1 MWKRGA
7 LERRPRT
14 NERTNEKKHH
24 RCPFSKDRDKGE
36 DAADD
41 NVQND
46 RIISAV
52 AAAATSLGACPPPR
66 HWRPRSSSV
75 SAHYAAPSRARS
87 SLSATY
93 RSRGAPLPPQAGP
106 PDAAATAV
114 ADNDRPGTFALL
126 CAPWVWRLGGGGSRD
141 RRGRELAF
149 TAVGGED
156 GGDGDDIVRCA
167 GTCHPCSRSGG
178 GIAPGGNLGDPAP
191 ALLGLAERGGCWATG
206 VLPGLP

>member
-1 MWKRGA
+1 MSSSSPLEASLVLGLRA
-7 LERRPRT
+7 LCGTVACALVAFRDL
-14 NERTNEKKHH
+14 
-24 RCPFSKDRDKGE
+24 PFTGC
-36 DAADD
+36 
-41 NVQND
+41 
-46 RIISAV
+46 
-52 AAAATSLGACPPPR
+52 AAAAAGGA
-66 HWRPRSSSV
+66 
-75 SAHYAAPSRARS
+75 
-87 SLSATY
+87 
-93 RSRGAPLPPQAGP
+93 

-126 CAPWVWRLGGGGSRD
+126 CAPWVWRLGGGGERD

-156 GGDGDDIVRCA
+156 GGDGDVIVRCA